1 MGSSSALSSGSYDL
15 SFKILLIGDSNVGKT
30 RLIVNFVS
38 DSTEPPL
45 PTVGTFF
52 FISSLRVAFLQLFFR
67 LKNLIIFFILYLN
80 VFHNSF
86 FFFFLKSFS
95 YII

>member
-30 RLIVNFVS
+30 SLIVSFVS

-52 FISSLRVAFLQLFFR
+52 FISSRVMIPGGR
-67 LKNLIIFFILYLN
+67 LTVPQEPFILKKIIF
-80 VFHNSF
+80 
-86 FFFFLKSFS
+86 KSKNCL
-95 YII
+95 